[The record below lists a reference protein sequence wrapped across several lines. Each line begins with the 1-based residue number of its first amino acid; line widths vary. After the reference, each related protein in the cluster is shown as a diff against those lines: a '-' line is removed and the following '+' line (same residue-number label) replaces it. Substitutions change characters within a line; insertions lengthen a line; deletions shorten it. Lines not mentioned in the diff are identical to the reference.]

1 MDSSVLELKDALALI
16 TDYNQAW
23 DFSSNGADAAGFA
36 KASQLCRKL
45 SSAFDGANTSL
56 KDGWYTAADLFY
68 KLQQKILDDFGDMYD
83 AINLFTDESY
93 QAELAAKAAVESA
106 NDAASSILT
115 DLGLDP
121 ELIGVIYP
129 VDHTGQS
136 LETPNVSKGAYGTGA
151 TTPSSGSNHSNY
163 GTGSYHPES
172 K

>member
-68 KLQQKILDDFGDMYD
+68 KLQQKILDDFGD
-83 AINLFTDESY
+83 
-93 QAELAAKAAVESA
+93 VESA